1 MGQSSQ
7 LIDVLPGDHFEIY
20 SQLLSR
26 FVEFIQSNPPGL
38 QIQNQETRENT
49 KKGQDHFSTLTSA
62 LRRFLEVEPSDLR
75 SYYML
80 YIVGI
85 IAIGRED
92 YKLARDLLTEAN
104 HIEPSV
110 VASILRTGLSLKR
123 LKWRPVIAQALPSHG
138 SGQQRVSR
146 ADRIRAMELAR
157 GLANVNAALGFSLEH
172 SLQSDGNLSFLQV
185 RLCLEESA
193 AAYQRAFDYKS
204 DDPLFLSNQ
213 AEVKLKLSDL
223 LQPKDMYLDQRLR
236 LRTEAQKLLRKAC
249 RVKRNEHLKYAW
261 LRLGHDLLRRGDLRQ
276 AEDFFKRAWDAD
288 HNFLVAARNLANCY
302 SIQGDPDRAIQI
314 CNQALHIVG
323 ENRTQYLLT
332 QQIHA
337 WIHNSRGWAYLRM
350 VIEFRK
356 KRLSNPLQVADCK
369 SWLLMAQ
376 QNFEEA
382 IRLIR
387 KSQGDGKGQESIPM
401 INQLFVVW
409 EKQLLEN
416 GFLEDDVLAS
426 LHSTLEEMPRG
437 DHFTMIYHSLL
448 SPSSD
453 KFSGIFRHFWMNHS
467 FVPSEYLGLIADVQ
481 LLKEYLGLRFAVAP
495 LAEQIILQNTHKN
508 LDEGLEV
515 IHANLP
521 SCFLGLH
528 YLWSGHPERAVKC
541 WRKRLQ
547 NLRQVSDY
555 AKFQSLN
562 DLATTSIDVTPAALN
577 HELWMYLYAG
587 LSAMFSGES
596 DHDLSS
602 GSLPLI
608 RQAALQS
615 APNRQYALDL
625 LTEAREICEILMERS
640 PKSIYHNKDHFKWPS
655 SSQIRGLFRPVHQ
668 AYFHAVKHQI
678 LRSMSDCSSDVACCI
693 GRPVARFR
701 RTVKLWFGVL
711 FSF

>member
-1 MGQSSQ
+1 
-7 LIDVLPGDHFEIY
+7 
-20 SQLLSR
+20 
-26 FVEFIQSNPPGL
+26 
-38 QIQNQETRENT
+38 
-49 KKGQDHFSTLTSA
+49 
-62 LRRFLEVEPSDLR
+62 
-75 SYYML
+75 
-80 YIVGI
+80 
-85 IAIGRED
+85 
-92 YKLARDLLTEAN
+92 
-104 HIEPSV
+104 
-110 VASILRTGLSLKR
+110 
-123 LKWRPVIAQALPSHG
+123 
-138 SGQQRVSR
+138 
-146 ADRIRAMELAR
+146 
-157 GLANVNAALGFSLEH
+157 
-172 SLQSDGNLSFLQV
+172 
-185 RLCLEESA
+185 
-193 AAYQRAFDYKS
+193 
-204 DDPLFLSNQ
+204 
-213 AEVKLKLSDL
+213 
-223 LQPKDMYLDQRLR
+223 
-236 LRTEAQKLLRKAC
+236 
-249 RVKRNEHLKYAW
+249 
-261 LRLGHDLLRRGDLRQ
+261 LRQ

-481 LLKEYLGLRFAVAP
+481 LLKEYLGVRFAVAP

-587 LSAMFSGES
+587 LSAMF
-596 DHDLSS
+596 
-602 GSLPLI
+602 
-608 RQAALQS
+608 R
-615 APNRQYALDL
+615 
-625 LTEAREICEILMERS
+625 
-640 PKSIYHNKDHFKWPS
+640 
-655 SSQIRGLFRPVHQ
+655 
-668 AYFHAVKHQI
+668 VKAITTYPADPCH
-678 LRSMSDCSSDVACCI
+678 
-693 GRPVARFR
+693 
-701 RTVKLWFGVL
+701 
-711 FSF
+711 